1 MFYVQQ
7 RHRWLLLQ
15 LPKTYADHIR
25 LRKTN
30 IISKNRKYMI
40 RIILVIQDSGNQV
53 SLIRGEPL
61 TNSTIDKNS

>member
-1 MFYVQQ
+1 MSYLQQ

-40 RIILVIQDSGNQV
+40 RIILVIQDSGK
-53 SLIRGEPL
+53 S
-61 TNSTIDKNS
+61 